1 MELATPMNQY
11 NKHCDNWQ
19 MRPADIPMDK
29 KLVSS
34 DPKDVAAVDDYKA
47 IALRIAKLLDTSSS
61 VPEQHMID
69 SIAELVDLE
78 KQLAQVSVLHDDVIK
93 WKHFPRYWTFVH
105 HGIWNHW
112 KLDCFFN
119 IQFRL
124 ANIANSKAPH
134 YLCVDSNGTSNAEN
148 ISTSWRHHYMYMQG
162 VDGAI
167 VPNIAGKLL
176 GKLFICVDNCCI
188 CGVSCI
194 FEMLLYEMCY
204 TTYYHYHQ
212 FILIYQTPK
221 PNVSRLA
228 FVQSIEAIC

>member
-1 MELATPMNQY
+1 MELATLMNQY

-93 WKHFPRYWTFVH
+93 WKHFPRYWTFVREFTVTSEFPSQRPVTRSFDVSFDLCLNKLLSKQSWGWWFETSSRSLWRHCDACIITMTSQEH

-112 KLDCFFN
+112 KLDCFLTF
-119 IQFRL
+119 
-124 ANIANSKAPH
+124 S
-134 YLCVDSNGTSNAEN
+134 SG
-148 ISTSWRHHYMYMQG
+148 
-162 VDGAI
+162 
-167 VPNIAGKLL
+167 
-176 GKLFICVDNCCI
+176 
-188 CGVSCI
+188 
-194 FEMLLYEMCY
+194 
-204 TTYYHYHQ
+204 
-212 FILIYQTPK
+212 
-221 PNVSRLA
+221 
-228 FVQSIEAIC
+228 